1 MLITKNI
8 YFDWQINPGLITM
21 KQEPSFLYTTEMY
34 DDEGFLAAPASR
46 YAAGGRYGWFL
57 ESICSLKFKKGLR

>member
-21 KQEPSFLYTTEMY
+21 KQEPSFLYTTELY
-34 DDEGFLAAPASR
+34 DDEGFLAAPHPDKLPVAGMVGFWKA
-46 YAAGGRYGWFL
+46 YAL
-57 ESICSLKFKKGLR
+57 

>member
-21 KQEPSFLYTTEMY
+21 KQEPSFLYTTELY
-34 DDEGFLAAPASR
+34 DDEGFLAATHPDKLPVAGMVGFWKA
-46 YAAGGRYGWFL
+46 YAL
-57 ESICSLKFKKGLR
+57 

>member
-34 DDEGFLAAPASR
+34 DDEGFLAAPHPDKLPV
-46 YAAGGRYGWFL
+46 AGMVGF
-57 ESICSLKFKKGLR
+57 

>member
-34 DDEGFLAAPASR
+34 DDEGFLAAPPRIQISCR
-46 YAAGGRYGWFL
+46 WQVWLVFGKHMLF
-57 ESICSLKFKKGLR
+57 EI

>member
-34 DDEGFLAAPASR
+34 DDEGFLAAPHPDKLPV
-46 YAAGGRYGWFL
+46 AGMVGFWKAYVL
-57 ESICSLKFKKGLR
+57 

>member
-34 DDEGFLAAPASR
+34 DDEGFLAAPPASR
-46 YAAGGRYGWFL
+46 
-57 ESICSLKFKKGLR
+57 

>member
-34 DDEGFLAAPASR
+34 DDEGFLAVPRIQISCR
-46 YAAGGRYGWFL
+46 WQVWLVFGKHVFF
-57 ESICSLKFKKGLR
+57 EI

>member
-34 DDEGFLAAPASR
+34 DDEGFLAAPPHPDKLPVAGMVGFWKA
-46 YAAGGRYGWFL
+46 YAL
-57 ESICSLKFKKGLR
+57 

>member
-34 DDEGFLAAPASR
+34 DDEGFLFFFYPDKLPVAGMVGFWKA
-46 YAAGGRYGWFL
+46 YAF
-57 ESICSLKFKKGLR
+57 

>member
-21 KQEPSFLYTTEMY
+21 KQEPSFLYTTELY
-34 DDEGFLAAPASR
+34 DDEGFLAAPHPDKLPV
-46 YAAGGRYGWFL
+46 AGMVGFWKACVL
-57 ESICSLKFKKGLR
+57 

>member
-34 DDEGFLAAPASR
+34 DDEGFLAAPPHPDKLPV
-46 YAAGGRYGWFL
+46 AGMVGF
-57 ESICSLKFKKGLR
+57 

>member
-34 DDEGFLAAPASR
+34 DDEGFFGYPRIQISCRWQVWLVF
-46 YAAGGRYGWFL
+46 GKHMLF
-57 ESICSLKFKKGLR
+57 EI

>member
-21 KQEPSFLYTTEMY
+21 KQEPSFLYTTDVY
-34 DDEGFLAAPASR
+34 DDEGLLAALHPDKLPVAGMVGFWKA
-46 YAAGGRYGWFL
+46 YAL
-57 ESICSLKFKKGLR
+57 

>member
-34 DDEGFLAAPASR
+34 DDEGFLAAPHPDKLPVAGMVGFWKA
-46 YAAGGRYGWFL
+46 YAL
-57 ESICSLKFKKGLR
+57 